1 MTFGLVANG
10 MTACKAAEMPSS
22 GKKSYSRNAG
32 SWVFVGVVVLGYGV
46 TLWYRGIDVSTARG
60 LLCVAFGVAYAMT
73 GYFCSVCD
81 EESMPGWRGPLL
93 VLLMVGLLAGI
104 LYTSRMAE
112 QIFLCAFPVAAVSLK
127 LLRPFAVIATEVV
140 IVGIVMAALKEF
152 TNPDWV
158 MRNTL
163 SFLSAFVFV
172 LVFTSIALR
181 AGKGRREAE
190 RLSLALE
197 VANLQLQAQSTRM
210 AELARVMERNRL
222 ARDIHDGLGHYLTTI
237 HVQLEA
243 AQALHPGDPGRAME
257 AVARAHGLAREAL
270 LEVRK
275 SVEWLKADEPQRA
288 LVDRLRD
295 LAATVDESGAGALR
309 REPGLSVKLDVLGE
323 SRPLGSETE
332 QGFYRVA
339 QEGLTNVRK
348 HAAARRAT
356 VVIDYRE
363 PEWVCVR
370 VLDDGRGA
378 ASAGGGHGLAGL
390 GERLALLGGSIRA
403 QNQPCGGFCL
413 EAVIP
418 ERKTPEAN
426 PA

>member
-1 MTFGLVANG
+1 
-10 MTACKAAEMPSS
+10 MPSS
-22 GKKSYSRNAG
+22 ERKAFSQNAG

-60 LLCVAFGVAYAMT
+60 MWCLGFGLAYAVT

-81 EESMPGWRGPLL
+81 EESMPGWSGPLL
-93 VLLMVGLLAGI
+93 VLLMLGLLVGI

-127 LLRPFAVIATEVV
+127 LLRPFAIIVTEVA

-158 MRNTL
+158 MRNAL

-172 LVFTSIALR
+172 LVFTLIALR

-197 VANLQLQAQSTRM
+197 EANRQLQAQSARM

-257 AVARAHGLAREAL
+257 AVAKAHGLAREAL

-288 LVDRLRD
+288 LVDRLKG
-295 LAATVDESGAGALR
+295 LTATVDESGAVGEGVAR
-309 REPGLSVKLDVLGE
+309 SAPSLSVKLEILGE
-323 SRPLGSETE
+323 SRPLDPETE

-348 HAAARRAT
+348 HAAARYAT
-356 VVIDYRE
+356 VVIDYRD
-363 PEWVCVR
+363 PERVSVR

-378 ASAGGGHGLAGL
+378 ATAGGGHGLAGL
-390 GERLALLGGSIRA
+390 GERLALLGGSIWAR
-403 QNQPCGGFCL
+403 NQSCGGFCL

-418 ERKTPEAN
+418 ARKNPEAN

>member
-1 MTFGLVANG
+1 
-10 MTACKAAEMPSS
+10 
-22 GKKSYSRNAG
+22 
-32 SWVFVGVVVLGYGV
+32 
-46 TLWYRGIDVSTARG
+46 
-60 LLCVAFGVAYAMT
+60 
-73 GYFCSVCD
+73 
-81 EESMPGWRGPLL
+81 
-93 VLLMVGLLAGI
+93 
-104 LYTSRMAE
+104 MAE
-112 QIFLCAFPVAAVSLK
+112 QIFLCALAAAGVSLS
-127 LLRPFAVIATEVV
+127 LLRPLAAAVAEVV
-140 IVGIVMAALKEF
+140 IYGITVAALKEF
-152 TNPDWV
+152 TNPEFLV
-158 MRNTL
+158 RNAL
-163 SFLSAFVFV
+163 SMLSAFAFV
-172 LVFTSIALR
+172 VVFTVITIR
-181 AGKGRREAE
+181 AGRKRTEAE

-197 VANLQLQAQSTRM
+197 EANGRLQNQSSRM

-257 AVARAHGLAREAL
+257 AVVKAHGLAREAL

-309 REPGLSVKLDVLGE
+309 SKRGLSVRFEILGE
-323 SRPLGSETE
+323 SRPLDSEIE

-348 HAAARRAT
+348 HAAARNAT
-356 VVIDYRE
+356 VFIDYRE
-363 PEWVCVR
+363 SGRVALR

-403 QNQPCGGFCL
+403 QNQSRGGFCL
-413 EAVIP
+413 EAEIP
-418 ERKTPEAN
+418 ARNTPEAN

>member
-1 MTFGLVANG
+1 
-10 MTACKAAEMPSS
+10 MPSPERKAFS
-22 GKKSYSRNAG
+22 HNAG
-32 SWVFVGVVVLGYGV
+32 GWVFVGIVVLGYGV
-46 TLWYRGIDVSTARG
+46 TLWYRGIDAFTARG
-60 LLCVAFGVAYAMT
+60 VLCLGLGLAYAVT
-73 GYFCSVCD
+73 GFFCSVCD
-81 EESMPGWRGPLL
+81 EEAMPGVRGLLL
-93 VLLMVGLLAGI
+93 VILMVGLLAGI

-127 LLRPFAVIATEVV
+127 LLRPFAVFVTEVA
-140 IVGIVMAALKEF
+140 IAGIVMAALKAF

-172 LVFTSIALR
+172 LVFTSMALR

-197 VANLQLQAQSTRM
+197 EANRQLQAQSTRM

-243 AQALHPGDPGRAME
+243 ALALHPGDPGRAME
-257 AVARAHGLAREAL
+257 AVAKAHGLAREAL

-275 SVEWLKADEPQRA
+275 SVEWLKTDEPPRA
-288 LVDRLRD
+288 LVDRLED
-295 LAATVDESGAGALR
+295 LAKAVDASGAGAPLR
-309 REPGLSVKLDVLGE
+309 ESSLSVRIEVLGE
-323 SRPLGSETE
+323 PRPLNSEAE
-332 QGFYRVA
+332 QGLYRVA

-348 HAAARRAT
+348 HAAALHAT

-363 PEWVCVR
+363 PKRVSVR

-378 ASAGGGHGLAGL
+378 ASAAGGHGLAGL
-390 GERLALLGGSIRA
+390 GERLALLGGSVRA
-403 QNQPCGGFCL
+403 QNQSSGGFCL
-413 EAVIP
+413 EAEMPARSAP
-418 ERKTPEAN
+418 ETR

>member
-1 MTFGLVANG
+1 MSA
-10 MTACKAAEMPSS
+10 S
-22 GKKSYSRNAG
+22 GRKSFSRNAG
-32 SWVFVGVVVLGYGV
+32 SWVFVGIVVLGYGV
-46 TLWYRGIDVSTARG
+46 TLWYRGVDVSAARG
-60 LLCVAFGVAYAMT
+60 LLCLAFGLAYAVT

-81 EESMPGWRGPLL
+81 EESLPGWRGPLL

-127 LLRPFAVIATEVV
+127 LLRPFAIIVTEVV
-140 IVGIVMAALKEF
+140 IVGIVVAALKEF

-181 AGKGRREAE
+181 AGKERRKAE

-197 VANLQLQAQSTRM
+197 EANRQLQAQSGRM

-243 AQALHPGDPGRAME
+243 AQALHPGDTGRAME
-257 AVARAHGLAREAL
+257 AVAKAHGLAREAL

-288 LVDRLRD
+288 LVDRLGD
-295 LAATVDESGAGALR
+295 LAKAVDESAAGAPLR
-309 REPGLSVKLDVLGE
+309 ESSLSVRLEVLGE
-323 SRPLGSETE
+323 GRPLDSEAE
-332 QGFYRVA
+332 QGLYRAA

-348 HAAARRAT
+348 HAAARHAT

-363 PEWVCVR
+363 PELVSVR

-378 ASAGGGHGLAGL
+378 ASPGEGHGLTGL
-390 GERLALLGGSIRA
+390 GDRLALLGGSIRA
-403 QNQPCGGFCL
+403 QNQSTGGFCL
-413 EAVIP
+413 EAEV
-418 ERKTPEAN
+418 
-426 PA
+426 PARNAPKADPA

>member
-1 MTFGLVANG
+1 MWCLGFGLV
-10 MTACKAAEMPSS
+10 
-22 GKKSYSRNAG
+22 
-32 SWVFVGVVVLGYGV
+32 
-46 TLWYRGIDVSTARG
+46 
-60 LLCVAFGVAYAMT
+60 YAVT

-81 EESMPGWRGPLL
+81 EDSMSGWSGPLL
-93 VLLMVGLLAGI
+93 VLVMLGLLVGI

-112 QIFLCAFPVAAVSLK
+112 QLFLCAFPVAAVSLK
-127 LLRPFAVIATEVV
+127 LLRPLAAFATEVA
-140 IVGIVMAALKEF
+140 IAGIVLAALKEY

-172 LVFTSIALR
+172 LVFTLIALR
-181 AGKGRREAE
+181 AGKGRMEAE

-197 VANLQLQAQSTRM
+197 EANRQLQAQSAQM

-243 AQALHPGDPGRAME
+243 ARALHPGEPVRAME
-257 AVARAHGLAREAL
+257 AVAKAHGLAREAL

-288 LVDRLRD
+288 LVDRLGD
-295 LAATVDESGAGALR
+295 LAKAADESAAGAPLR
-309 REPGLSVKLDVLGE
+309 ESSLAVRLEVLGE
-323 SRPLGSETE
+323 PRLLDSEAE
-332 QGFYRVA
+332 QGLYRVA

-348 HAAARRAT
+348 HAAARNAT
-356 VVIDYRE
+356 VAIDYRN
-363 PEWVCVR
+363 PTRVAVR

-378 ASAGGGHGLAGL
+378 GSTGGGHGLAGL
-390 GERLALLGGSIRA
+390 GERLALLGGAISA
-403 QNQPCGGFCL
+403 QNRSTGGFCL
-413 EAVIP
+413 EAEIP
-418 ERKTPEAN
+418 ARNAPKADQ
-426 PA
+426 A